1 MNNLVQSYKT
11 ILEILTENCSHITS
25 FKQIKQPKLSNLELT
40 ALNLTAEY
48 MSINT
53 ECQLFRSIAGTEL
66 EPKIER
72 SNYNKR
78 RRKLFHFLE
87 AVRKTLSD
95 KFIELTDVY
104 IVDSTPIEICKLA
117 RAKRSGICATDEIF
131 PAFGYC
137 AAQKS
142 RYFGYKLHAVC
153 DKNGVFHSFDLTP
166 ANVHDVNYLTD
177 VKHNFKNCTIIGDRG
192 YISADY
198 QVDLFTTSN
207 INLSIPMRKNQQ
219 DFKQFSY
226 CKAKIRKRI
235 ETAFSQLS
243 GQFALHINCAK
254 TFNGLATRLLSK
266 ITTFTMIQYINFFIE
281 KRSLNNIKINIC

>member
-1 MNNLVQSYKT
+1 
-11 ILEILTENCSHITS
+11 
-25 FKQIKQPKLSNLELT
+25 
-40 ALNLTAEY
+40 
-48 MSINT
+48 
-53 ECQLFRSIAGTEL
+53 
-66 EPKIER
+66 
-72 SNYNKR
+72 
-78 RRKLFHFLE
+78 
-87 AVRKTLSD
+87 
-95 KFIELTDVY
+95 
-104 IVDSTPIEICKLA
+104 
-117 RAKRSGICATDEIF
+117 
-131 PAFGYC
+131 
-137 AAQKS
+137 
-142 RYFGYKLHAVC
+142 
-153 DKNGVFHSFDLTP
+153 LTP

-177 VKHNFKNCTIIGDRG
+177 VKHNFKNCTIIGGRG

-254 TFNGLATRLLSK
+254 TFKGLVTRLQSK
-266 ITTFTMIQYINFFIE
+266 ITTFTMIQYINFFVE